1 MFGKTGELRHIG
13 RSWDCLAPT
22 PREISAL
29 RDDSLCCF
37 FSALCTLRTSFFRGP
52 PPNDPVTTRSDFGRT
67 HGSASTDIFFGSSL
81 FRVGNQKIKQQRVDS
96 FLSQSEGRASLAV
109 ANVHRACEAKA
120 VKAAKRSEAP
130 EGLGLDWLGFAC
142 QPVL

>member
-37 FSALCTLRTSFFRGP
+37 FSAFCTLRTSFFRGP

-67 HGSASTDIFFGSSL
+67 HGSASTDIFFCVL
-81 FRVGNQKIKQQRVDS
+81 RTVGCALLYFTIREKIK
-96 FLSQSEGRASLAV
+96 
-109 ANVHRACEAKA
+109 
-120 VKAAKRSEAP
+120 
-130 EGLGLDWLGFAC
+130 
-142 QPVL
+142 